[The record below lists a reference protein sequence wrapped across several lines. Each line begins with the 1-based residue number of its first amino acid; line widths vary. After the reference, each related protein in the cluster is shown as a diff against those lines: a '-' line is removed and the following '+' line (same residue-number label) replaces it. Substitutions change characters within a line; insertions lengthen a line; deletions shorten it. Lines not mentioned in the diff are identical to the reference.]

1 VNSIIVFVAQYFL
14 YLSALIA
21 VCYWF
26 TCPTT
31 TKIELVVR
39 WAIGG
44 ALALAMAK
52 IASQL
57 YYDPRP
63 FVSDHIKPLF
73 AHPAD
78 NGFPSDH
85 ALLIS
90 LLGFTVMSYSR
101 RVGAVLLAIA
111 VAVGSARIAAHV
123 HHPVD
128 ILGSFLISAV
138 ATMAAIWITKNARIA
153 KLWQR

>member
-1 VNSIIVFVAQYFL
+1 VNSITVFIAQYFL
-14 YLSALIA
+14 YLSVFIT
-21 VCYWF
+21 VWYWF
-26 TCPTT
+26 TCPTST
-31 TKIELVVR
+31 RIELIVR
-39 WAIGG
+39 LAIGG
-44 ALALAMAK
+44 VLALALAK

-63 FVSDHIKPLF
+63 FVTEHIKPLF
-73 AHPAD
+73 AHAAD

-90 LLGFTVMSYSR
+90 LLGFTVVSYSR
-101 RVGAVLLAIA
+101 KVGATLLAIA
-111 VAVGSARIAAHV
+111 VAVGSARVAAHV

-138 ATMAAIWITKNARIA
+138 ATVAGLGATKNARIA

>member
-1 VNSIIVFVAQYFL
+1 VNSIVVFVAQYFL

-21 VCYWF
+21 VWYWF
-26 TCPTT
+26 TCPTP
-31 TKIELVVR
+31 TKIELIVR

-44 ALALAMAK
+44 VLALAMAK

-63 FVSDHIKPLF
+63 FASEHIKPLF
-73 AHPAD
+73 AHAAD

-90 LLGFTVMSYSR
+90 LLGFTVVSYSR
-101 RVGAVLLAIA
+101 RVGAVLLAIV
-111 VAVGSARIAAHV
+111 VAVGSARVAAHV

-128 ILGSFLISAV
+128 ILGSFLISAIATV
-138 ATMAAIWITKNARIA
+138 AAVWTTKNARIA